1 MGLRLRVT
9 TIHKQYRKIVL
20 THLHHVIADATLA
33 MHTVLKKNVEQIAL
47 YTTMSVMHALLDFL
61 VLSKI
66 ARNVR
71 HVDLGT
77 FQ

>member
-9 TIHKQYRKIVL
+9 TIHKQYRKTVL

-33 MHTVLKKNVEQIAL
+33 THTVLNKNVEQIAL
-47 YTTMSVMHALLDFL
+47 YTTITVMHALLDFL
-61 VLSKI
+61 VRSKI
-66 ARNVR
+66 ARNVP
-71 HVDLGT
+71 HVDLGI